1 MCNKILIFLNDTSL
15 TETFKP
21 VLQKKI
27 MQNTTSTFVFSV
39 AIMILKK
46 LLVLE
51 NQPYKRAP
59 EINVDDKLSPNE
71 QELIHYGSGQI
82 LFAVIK
88 GYKKFDESG
97 NIEAKNALLF
107 FPSLKC
113 ATHEVEAYGFLH
125 FVKKWTNLIDRGRLI
140 KVNDQFFLFI
150 RYVETL
156 VRKTLIFSFTK
167 TYEDEDIFELLQ
179 EKLEESS
186 MVNKL
191 WKNMFQISN

>member
-1 MCNKILIFLNDTSL
+1 M
-15 TETFKP
+15 
-21 VLQKKI
+21 
-27 MQNTTSTFVFSV
+27 
-39 AIMILKK
+39 
-46 LLVLE
+46 
-51 NQPYKRAP
+51 
-59 EINVDDKLSPNE
+59 
-71 QELIHYGSGQI
+71 
-82 LFAVIK
+82 FAMIK

-125 FVKKWTNLIDRGRLI
+125 FVKKWTNLIDCGRLI

-191 WKNMFQISN
+191 WENMFQISN